1 MLATCG
7 GDDMTGPETIEDA
20 NFAASLGINLANM
33 TRTASG
39 LYYEDIEDGAGEP
52 ATAGDDVRVGYSG
65 RLSDGTCSTAVNS
78 PSYWGGSGRG
88 GFDEGVTGM
97 RVGGTRR
104 ILIPPA
110 LGYGN
115 GAAGRCPPVP
125 SWCSGSSC
133 CRSGDGASRHVQ
145 PRFRGSREGGAYE
158 PGAFPFDPQKSD
170 T

>member
-1 MLATCG
+1 
-7 GDDMTGPETIEDA
+7 MTGPETIEDA

-65 RLSDGTCSTAVNS
+65 RLSDGTLFD
-78 PSYWGGSGRG
+78 SGQFPFLLG
-88 GFDEGVTGM
+88 AGQVVAGFDEGVTGM

-115 GAAGRCPPVP
+115 RGSGPVP
-125 SWCSGSSC
+125 
-133 CRSGDGASRHVQ
+133 
-145 PRFRGSREGGAYE
+145 
-158 PGAFPFDPQKSD
+158 PGAILVFRIELLSIG
-170 T
+170 

>member
-1 MLATCG
+1 
-7 GDDMTGPETIEDA
+7 MTGPETIEDA

-33 TRTASG
+33 TRTVSG

-65 RLSDGTCSTAVNS
+65 RLSDGTLFD
-78 PSYWGGSGRG
+78 SGQFPFLLG
-88 GFDEGVTGM
+88 AGQVVAGFDEGVTGM

-115 GAAGRCPPVP
+115 RGSGPVP
-125 SWCSGSSC
+125 
-133 CRSGDGASRHVQ
+133 
-145 PRFRGSREGGAYE
+145 
-158 PGAFPFDPQKSD
+158 PGAILVFRIELLSIG
-170 T
+170 